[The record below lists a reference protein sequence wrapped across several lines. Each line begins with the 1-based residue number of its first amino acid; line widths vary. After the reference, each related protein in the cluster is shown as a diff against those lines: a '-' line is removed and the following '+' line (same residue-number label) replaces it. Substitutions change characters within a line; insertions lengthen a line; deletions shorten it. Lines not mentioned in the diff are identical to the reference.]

1 MVLSK
6 KIGLTLGWET
16 AWIRWEKF
24 RVKHPFIVDLVWVL
38 YTLSFNISSL
48 LICTSIWPS
57 KKVLLIYYLLC
68 QYSLAL
74 SYYHN
79 YWSTH
84 LTASGKNLTYARK
97 MVQIN
102 GALNH
107 NNVNPRYRD
116 VLTLYKLKTLYNGF
130 SFKFLSG
137 IVYTTILLGI
147 QKNR

>member
-1 MVLSK
+1 MLSK

-16 AWIRWEKF
+16 VWIRWEKF
-24 RVKHPFIVDLVWVL
+24 RVKHHFIGDLVWVL
-38 YTLSFNISSL
+38 FTLSFNIFSL
-48 LICTSIWPS
+48 LISTSIWAK
-57 KKVLLIYYLLC
+57 KKVLLTYYLLFR
-68 QYSLAL
+68 YSLVL
-74 SYYHN
+74 SYYHS

-84 LTASGKNLTYARK
+84 LTASGKNLTYTRK

-116 VLTLYKLKTLYNGF
+116 VLTIYKLKTLYNGF

-137 IVYTTILLGI
+137 MVYTTILLGI